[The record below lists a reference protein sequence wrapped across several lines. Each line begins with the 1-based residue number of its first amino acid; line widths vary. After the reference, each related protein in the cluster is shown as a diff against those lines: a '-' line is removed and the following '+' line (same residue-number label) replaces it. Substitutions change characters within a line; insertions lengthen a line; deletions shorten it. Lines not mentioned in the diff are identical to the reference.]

1 MTHRVNYR
9 WGASGPYA
17 MKRIVF
23 FLAVLAV
30 LVAPSLAI
38 AQTEAAMEIVD
49 LNTER
54 YDLNGSTTM
63 VVEFRNLDGVMD
75 PNQLVVTANGQAVQV
90 VDVEPL
96 GQTQEPVG
104 IVLVIDVSGSMEGA
118 PMEAAKAAATNFVS
132 QKRPG
137 DFIALVSFADTVQT
151 VSGFTTN
158 IEALNAR
165 IAELVAAGETAF
177 NDGVIQ
183 GIELF
188 EQSNATAL
196 RRNIIVLSD
205 GTDTASVATT
215 DDVLAAINN
224 PNNPVRVFGV
234 ALESPDFQPGAVQQ
248 IAEAGEGLFLSTS
261 DPDELA
267 ALYGQ
272 IQREIG
278 NLLVVR
284 LGSPVFNAGPVEFAV
299 TYQGLSAVETVDV
312 SGFVT
317 TTTVGP
323 TTTVTFEAAETFLVR
338 SSLPIS
344 ASSLLGLA
352 ALGIGAAIGLFIF
365 ILFGRSGDDASSV
378 FRRRLEAY
386 GRRGASEE
394 KRSLFDR
401 IPLLRLFSQ
410 KAEEE
415 VRRRGLLSGVNSALE
430 QANIPLSAGEAV
442 AGGFGLAGV
451 VAVLAALFT
460 GNPIMGGVAFAVGI
474 LVVIFLLNFLGG
486 REKRRFENQLPD
498 TLTLISTSLRAGYS
512 LLQAVEAV
520 AAEAPNPTAREFG
533 RAIVEARLGR
543 QVVAALQGITTR
555 TQSQDFE
562 WAVMAIEIQREVG
575 GNLAEVLQ
583 TVSETMRQRNRL
595 KGEIRALT
603 AEGRISAI
611 VLGILPFAMGGFLYA
626 SNPDYI
632 GTLFSTTFGIV
643 ALIAGGLLMLAGGI
657 WLRKIVDIEV

>member
-1 MTHRVNYR
+1 MNRVVV
-9 WGASGPYA
+9 
-17 MKRIVF
+17 KRIVLL
-23 FLAVLAV
+23 LAVLAV
-30 LVAPSLAI
+30 LVPSSLAM

-49 LNTER
+49 INTER

-63 VVEFRNLDGVMD
+63 VVEFRNLDGELD
-75 PNQLVVTANGQAVQV
+75 PDQLVVTANGQPVQLV
-90 VDVEPL
+90 GVDPL

-118 PMEAAKAAATNFVS
+118 PMEAAKAAAANFVS

-137 DFIALVSFADTVQT
+137 DFIALVTFGDTVQT
-151 VSGFTTN
+151 VSGFTTD

-165 IAELVAAGETAF
+165 IAELEASGETAF

-183 GIELF
+183 GINLF
-188 EQSNATAL
+188 EQSNASAL

-205 GTDTASVATT
+205 GTDTASVTTT

-234 ALESPDFQPGAVQQ
+234 ALASPEFQPDAVQQ
-248 IAEAGEGLFLSTS
+248 VAEAGEGLFLSTS
-261 DPDELA
+261 DPAELA

-284 LGSPVFNAGPVEFAV
+284 LGSPVFDAGPVEFSV
-299 TYQGLSAVETVDV
+299 TYAGLSAVETVDV

-317 TTTVGP
+317 TTVP
-323 TTTVTFEAAETFLVR
+323 APSTTVTFETAETFVVR

-344 ASSLLGLA
+344 SSSLLGLA
-352 ALGIGAAIGLFIF
+352 ALGLGAAIGLFIY
-365 ILFGRSGDDASSV
+365 ILFGRGGEDAGSV
-378 FRRRLEAY
+378 FKRRLEAY
-386 GRRGASEE
+386 GRRGATEE
-394 KRSLFDR
+394 KKSLFDR

-442 AGGFGLAGV
+442 AGGFGLAAV
-451 VAVLAALFT
+451 VGVLAALFT
-460 GNPIMGGVAFAVGI
+460 GNPIMGGVFFAFGI
-474 LVVIFLLNFLGG
+474 LIVIGLLNFLGS

-626 SNPDYI
+626 SNPEYI
-632 GTLFSTTFGIV
+632 KTLFETTFGIV
-643 ALIAGGLLMLAGGI
+643 ALIAGGLLMIGGGL

>member
-1 MTHRVNYR
+1 MNRVVV
-9 WGASGPYA
+9 
-17 MKRIVF
+17 KRIV
-23 FLAVLAV
+23 LLLVVLAV
-30 LVAPSLAI
+30 LVPSSLAL
-38 AQTEAAMEIVD
+38 AQTGASMEIVD
-49 LNTER
+49 INTER

-63 VVEFRNLDGVMD
+63 VVEFRNLDGALD
-75 PNQLVVTANGQAVQV
+75 PAQLVVTANGQEVQLV
-90 VDVEPL
+90 GVDPL

-118 PMEAAKAAATNFVS
+118 PMEAAKAAAANFVS

-137 DFIALVSFADTVQT
+137 DFIALVTFGDTVQT

-165 IAELVAAGETAF
+165 IAELEAGGETAF

-183 GIELF
+183 GINLF
-188 EQSNATAL
+188 EQSNASAL
-196 RRNIIVLSD
+196 RRNIIVLTD
-205 GTDTASVATT
+205 GADTVSTATT

-224 PNNPVRVFGV
+224 PDNPVRVFGV
-234 ALESPDFQPGAVQQ
+234 ALESPEFQPATVQQ
-248 IAEAGEGLFLSTS
+248 IADAGEGLFLSTS
-261 DPDELA
+261 DPAQLA

-284 LGSPVFNAGPVEFAV
+284 LGSPVFNAGPVEFSV
-299 TYQGLSAVETVDV
+299 TYAGLSAVQTVDV

-317 TTTVGP
+317 TTAP
-323 TTTVTFEAAETFLVR
+323 APSTTVTFETAETFVVR

-344 ASSLLGLA
+344 SSSLLGLA
-352 ALGIGAAIGLFIF
+352 ALGLGAAIGLFIF
-365 ILFGRSGDDASSV
+365 ILFGRSGEDAGSV
-378 FRRRLEAY
+378 FKRRLEAY
-386 GRRGASEE
+386 GRRGAAEE
-394 KRSLFDR
+394 KKSLFDR

-451 VAVLAALFT
+451 IAVLAALFT
-460 GNPIMGGVAFAVGI
+460 GNPIMGGVAFAAGI
-474 LVVIFLLNFLGG
+474 LVVIGLLNFLGG

-626 SNPDYI
+626 SNPEYI

-643 ALIAGGLLMLAGGI
+643 ALIAGGLLMVAGGI
-657 WLRKIVDIEV
+657 WLKKIVNIEV

>member
-1 MTHRVNYR
+1 
-9 WGASGPYA
+9 
-17 MKRIVF
+17 MKRVVL

-30 LVAPSLAI
+30 LVAPSMAL
-38 AQTEAAMEIVD
+38 AQTGAAMEIVD
-49 LNTER
+49 INTDR

-63 VVEFRNLDGVMD
+63 VVEFRNLDGELD
-75 PNQLVVTANGQAVQV
+75 PDQLVVTANGQEVQLV
-90 VDVEPL
+90 GVDPL

-104 IVLVIDVSGSMEGA
+104 IVLVIDVSGSMEGT

-137 DFIALVSFADTVQT
+137 DFIALVTFGDTVQT
-151 VSGFTTN
+151 VSGFTTD
-158 IEALNAR
+158 IEALTAR
-165 IAELVAAGETAF
+165 IAELEASGETAF

-183 GIELF
+183 GINLF
-188 EQSNATAL
+188 EQSNASAL

-205 GTDTASVATT
+205 GTDTASVSTT

-234 ALESPDFQPGAVQQ
+234 ALESSEFQPDAVQQ
-248 IAEAGEGLFLSTS
+248 VAEAGEGLFLSTS
-261 DPDELA
+261 DPAQLA

-284 LGSPVFNAGPVEFAV
+284 LGSPVFNAGPVEFSV
-299 TYQGLSAVETVDV
+299 TYAGLSAVQTVDV

-317 TTTVGP
+317 TTVP
-323 TTTVTFEAAETFLVR
+323 APSTTVTFEAAEPFVVR
-338 SSLPIS
+338 SSLPVS
-344 ASSLLGLA
+344 SSSLLGLA
-352 ALGIGAAIGLFIF
+352 ALGLGAAIGLFIF
-365 ILFGRSGDDASSV
+365 ILFGRSGEDAGSV
-378 FRRRLEAY
+378 FKRRLEAY
-386 GRRGASEE
+386 GRRGVAEE
-394 KRSLFDR
+394 KRSVFDR

-451 VAVLAALFT
+451 IAVLAALFT
-460 GNPIMGGVAFAVGI
+460 GNPVMGGVAFAVGI
-474 LVVIFLLNFLGG
+474 LVVIGLLNFLGG

-626 SNPDYI
+626 SNPEYI
-632 GTLFSTTFGIV
+632 GVLFEETFGLV
-643 ALIAGGLLMLAGGI
+643 ALAAGGLLMLAGGI
-657 WLRKIVDIEV
+657 WLRKIVNIEV

>member
-1 MTHRVNYR
+1 
-9 WGASGPYA
+9 
-17 MKRIVF
+17 MKRAVMKRVVLL
-23 FLAVLAV
+23 LAVLAV
-30 LVAPSLAI
+30 LVAPSMAL
-38 AQTEAAMEIVD
+38 AQTGAAMEIVD
-49 LNTER
+49 INTDR

-63 VVEFRNLDGVMD
+63 VVEFRNLDGALD
-75 PNQLVVTANGQAVQV
+75 PAQLVVTANGQPVQLV
-90 VDVEPL
+90 GVDPL

-118 PMEAAKAAATNFVS
+118 PIEAAKAAATNFVS

-137 DFIALVSFADTVQT
+137 DFIALVTFGDTVQT

-158 IEALNAR
+158 IEALTAR
-165 IAELVAAGETAF
+165 IAELDAAGETAF

-183 GIELF
+183 GISLF
-188 EQSNATAL
+188 EQSNASAL
-196 RRNIIVLSD
+196 RRNIIVLTD
-205 GTDTASVATT
+205 GADTVSTST
-215 DDVLAAINN
+215 IDDVLAAINN
-224 PNNPVRVFGV
+224 PGNPVRVFGV
-234 ALESPDFQPGAVQQ
+234 ALESPEFQPAIVQQ
-248 IAEAGEGLFLSTS
+248 IADAGEGLFLSTS
-261 DPDELA
+261 DPAELA

-284 LGSPVFNAGPVEFAV
+284 LGSPIFDAGPVEFAV
-299 TYQGLSAVETVDV
+299 TYAGLSAVRTVDV

-317 TTTVGP
+317 TTAPAP
-323 TTTVTFEAAETFLVR
+323 TTTVTFEAAEPFVVR
-338 SSLPIS
+338 SNLPVS

-352 ALGIGAAIGLFIF
+352 ALGIGAAIGLFIY
-365 ILFGRSGDDASSV
+365 ILFGRSSDDTGSV
-378 FRRRLEAY
+378 FRKRLEAY
-386 GRRGASEE
+386 GRRGIAEE
-394 KRSLFDR
+394 KKSLFDR

-415 VRRRGLLSGVNSALE
+415 VARRGLLSGVNSALE

-451 VAVLAALFT
+451 IAVLAALFT
-460 GNPIMGGVAFAVGI
+460 GNPIMGGVAFVVGI
-474 LVVIFLLNFLGG
+474 LVVVGLLNFLGG

-520 AAEAPNPTAREFG
+520 ASEAPNPTAREFG

-611 VLGILPFAMGGFLYA
+611 VLGILPFAMGGFLFA

-632 GTLFSTTFGIV
+632 GVLFENTFGLV
-643 ALIAGGLLMLAGGI
+643 ALAAGGLLMLAGGI
-657 WLRKIVDIEV
+657 WLRKIVNIEV

>member
-1 MTHRVNYR
+1 
-9 WGASGPYA
+9 
-17 MKRIVF
+17 
-23 FLAVLAV
+23 
-30 LVAPSLAI
+30 
-38 AQTEAAMEIVD
+38 
-49 LNTER
+49 
-54 YDLNGSTTM
+54 
-63 VVEFRNLDGVMD
+63 
-75 PNQLVVTANGQAVQV
+75 LVVTANGQEVQLV
-90 VDVEPL
+90 GVDPL

-137 DFIALVSFADTVQT
+137 DFIALVTFGSIVQT
-151 VSGFTTN
+151 VSGFTTD
-158 IEALNAR
+158 IEALTAR
-165 IAELVAAGETAF
+165 IAELEASGETAF

-183 GIELF
+183 GINLF
-188 EQSNATAL
+188 EQSNASAL

-205 GTDTASVATT
+205 GTDTASVSTT

-234 ALESPDFQPGAVQQ
+234 ALASPEFQPDAVQQ
-248 IAEAGEGLFLSTS
+248 VAEAGEGLFLSTS
-261 DPDELA
+261 DPAQLA

-284 LGSPVFNAGPVEFAV
+284 LGSPVFNAGPVEFSV
-299 TYQGLSAVETVDV
+299 TYAGLSAVQTVDV

-317 TTTVGP
+317 TTVP
-323 TTTVTFEAAETFLVR
+323 APSTTVTFEAAEPFVVR
-338 SSLPIS
+338 SSLPVS
-344 ASSLLGLA
+344 SSSLLGLA
-352 ALGIGAAIGLFIF
+352 ALGLGAAIGLFIF
-365 ILFGRSGDDASSV
+365 ILFGRSGEDAGSV
-378 FRRRLEAY
+378 FKRRLEAY
-386 GRRGASEE
+386 GRRGVAEE

-451 VAVLAALFT
+451 IAVLAALFT
-460 GNPIMGGVAFAVGI
+460 GNPVMGGVAFAVGI
-474 LVVIFLLNFLGG
+474 LVVIGLLNFLGG

-626 SNPDYI
+626 SNPEYI
-632 GTLFSTTFGIV
+632 GVLFEETFGLV
-643 ALIAGGLLMLAGGI
+643 ALAAGGLLMLAGGI
-657 WLRKIVDIEV
+657 WLRKIVNIEV

>member
-1 MTHRVNYR
+1 MNRAVV
-9 WGASGPYA
+9 
-17 MKRIVF
+17 KRIVLLF
-23 FLAVLAV
+23 AVLAV
-30 LVAPSLAI
+30 LVPSSLAL
-38 AQTEAAMEIVD
+38 AQTGAAMEIVD
-49 LNTER
+49 INTER

-63 VVEFRNLDGVMD
+63 VVEFRNLDGELD
-75 PNQLVVTANGQAVQV
+75 PSQLVVTANGQEVQLV
-90 VDVEPL
+90 GVDPL

-118 PMEAAKAAATNFVS
+118 PMEAAKAAAANFVS

-137 DFIALVSFADTVQT
+137 DFIALVTFGDTVQT

-165 IAELVAAGETAF
+165 IAELEAAGETAF

-183 GIELF
+183 GINLF
-188 EQSNATAL
+188 EQSNASAL
-196 RRNIIVLSD
+196 RRNIIVLTD
-205 GTDTASVATT
+205 GADTVSTST
-215 DDVLAAINN
+215 IDDVLAAINN
-224 PNNPVRVFGV
+224 PSNPVRVFGV
-234 ALESPDFQPGAVQQ
+234 ALESPEFQPATVQQ
-248 IAEAGEGLFLSTS
+248 IADAGEGLFLSTS
-261 DPDELA
+261 DPAQLA

-284 LGSPVFNAGPVEFAV
+284 MGSPVFNAGPVEFSV
-299 TYQGLSAVETVDV
+299 TYAGLSAVQTVDV

-317 TTTVGP
+317 TTLP
-323 TTTVTFEAAETFLVR
+323 IPSTTVTFETAETFVVR

-344 ASSLLGLA
+344 SSSLLGLA
-352 ALGIGAAIGLFIF
+352 ALGLGAAIGLFIF
-365 ILFGRSGDDASSV
+365 ILFGRSGEDAGSV
-378 FRRRLEAY
+378 FKRRLEAY
-386 GRRGASEE
+386 GRRGAAEE
-394 KRSLFDR
+394 KQSLFDR

-451 VAVLAALFT
+451 VGVLAALFT
-460 GNPIMGGVAFAVGI
+460 GNPIMGGVFFAFGI
-474 LVVIFLLNFLGG
+474 LIVIGLLNFLGS

-520 AAEAPNPTAREFG
+520 AAEAPNPTAREFS

-611 VLGILPFAMGGFLYA
+611 VLGILPFAMGGFLWA
-626 SNPDYI
+626 SNPEYI
-632 GTLFSTTFGIV
+632 KTLFETTFGIV
-643 ALIAGGLLMLAGGI
+643 ALIAGGLLMIAGGI